1 MDITQD
7 CKRGPNY
14 FFPKVTSTLVY
25 LYIMKFSFAQW
36 ADYESNSN
44 VYYIFL

>member
-14 FFPKVTSTLVY
+14 FFLKVTSTPVH

-36 ADYESNSN
+36 ADFESKTN
-44 VYYIFL
+44 VY